1 MKIYWFILPLRHEG
15 NKRHEILCVE
25 ILAVLYELYLLVVT
39 YFDFLLEILKNR
51 SSTSP
56 TPKKHKI
63 AV

>member
-1 MKIYWFILPLRHEG
+1 MKG